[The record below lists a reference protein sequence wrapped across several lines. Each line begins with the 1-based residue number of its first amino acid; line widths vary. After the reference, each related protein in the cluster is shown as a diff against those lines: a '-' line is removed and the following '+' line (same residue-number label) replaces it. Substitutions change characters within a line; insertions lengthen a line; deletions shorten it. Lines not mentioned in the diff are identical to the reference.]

1 MLQRLLFLVLYTE
14 LNCIRLQF
22 LQNVYVK
29 RVDFNFIF
37 KCSWLSFF
45 CFQDFATLD
54 VEGIMAKQVEQ
65 LEKEKK
71 ELIDRI
77 KNQEKEVRIN

>member
-1 MLQRLLFLVLYTE
+1 MFQRLLFLVLYTE

-29 RVDFNFIF
+29 RVDFIFIF
-37 KCSWLSFF
+37 KCSWLSF

-54 VEGIMAKQVEQ
+54 VKEIKAKVVEQ
-65 LEKEKK
+65 LKKEKK
-71 ELIDRI
+71 ELMDRI